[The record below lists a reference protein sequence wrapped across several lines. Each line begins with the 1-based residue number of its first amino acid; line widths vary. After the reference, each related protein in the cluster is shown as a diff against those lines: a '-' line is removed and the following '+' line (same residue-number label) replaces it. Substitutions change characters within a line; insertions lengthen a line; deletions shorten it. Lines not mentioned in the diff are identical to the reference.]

1 MQFGH
6 LKRRELLTLL
16 GGAAVLWPAA
26 VQAQQDRRVRW
37 IGALT
42 IYTDSEK
49 PGLESTTAFEEGL
62 AALGWNVGRNVAI
75 DYRWAVTDV
84 EKGRSAVAQVLR
96 LSPDLILVN
105 GGPALTAAQQATRTV
120 PIVFTGVSEPVERGF
135 ITSLARPG
143 GNTTGFANMESTVG
157 GKWLEL
163 FKEIVP
169 GAVRVRAVFDPASSF
184 AKTFFRS
191 AETAGDKLSIQ
202 VSAAHVHDLPEI
214 EAAVSA
220 IGREPGTGL
229 ILPPD
234 GFTPAYGR
242 QILSLIERYRIPTI
256 TAIRSFVVDG
266 ALASYGPNLLDPFRH
281 AATYVDRILKGEKP
295 AELPV
300 QNPTKYDL
308 VINLKTA
315 KALGLEVPP
324 MLLARADEVIE

>member
-1 MQFGH
+1 V
-6 LKRRELLTLL
+6 KRRDFITLF
-16 GGAAVLWPAA
+16 GGAAAAWPIAA
-26 VQAQQDRRVRW
+26 RAQPAQLDRRVRW
-37 IGALT
+37 IGALM
-42 IYTDSEK
+42 IYTDTEK
-49 PGLESTTAFEEGL
+49 PGLESATAFEEGL

-84 EKGRSAVAQVLR
+84 EKGRAAVAQVLR
-96 LSPDLILVN
+96 LSPDLILAN
-105 GGPALTAAQQATRTV
+105 GGPALTSAQLVTRTV

-135 ITSLARPG
+135 VTSLARPG
-143 GNTTGFANMESTVG
+143 GSTTGFANMESTVG

-163 FKEIVP
+163 FKEIIP

-191 AETAGDKLSIQ
+191 AETAGEKLSIQ

-220 IGREPGTGL
+220 VGREPGTGL

-256 TAIRSFVVDG
+256 TAIRSLVVDG
-266 ALASYGPNLLDPFRH
+266 ALASYGPNLLDPFRR

-295 AELPV
+295 GELPV

-315 KALGLEVPP
+315 KTLGLMVPDT
-324 MLLARADEVIE
+324 LLVAADEVIE

>member
-1 MQFGH
+1 MAIDIG
-6 LKRRELLTLL
+6 RREFITLL
-16 GGAAVLWPAA
+16 GGAAAWPLAA
-26 VQAQQDRRVRW
+26 RAQQDRRVRW
-37 IGALT
+37 IGALM

-49 PGLESTTAFEEGL
+49 PGLEGATVFEESL
-62 AALGWNVGRNVAI
+62 ASLGWHVGRNVAI

-96 LSPDLILVN
+96 LSPDLILAN

-135 ITSLARPG
+135 ITSLAHPG
-143 GNTTGFANMESTVG
+143 GSTTGFANMESTVG

-191 AETAGDKLSIQ
+191 AEAAGEKLSIQ

-214 EAAVSA
+214 ESAVSA
-220 IGREPGTGL
+220 VGREPGTGL

-234 GFTPAYGR
+234 GFTAAYGR
-242 QILSLIERYRIPTI
+242 QILSLIERYRIPVI
-256 TAIRSFVVDG
+256 TSRRAFVVDG
-266 ALASYGPNLLDPFRH
+266 ALASYGPNVLDPFRR

-324 MLLARADEVIE
+324 TLLARADEVIE

>member
-1 MQFGH
+1 MSS
-6 LKRRELLTLL
+6 RREFITLL
-16 GGAAVLWPAA
+16 GGAAALSLPAR
-26 VQAQQDRRVRW
+26 AQPDRRVRW
-37 IGALT
+37 IGALM
-42 IYTDSEK
+42 IYSDTQKS
-49 PGLESTTAFEEGL
+49 GLESAIAFEESL

-84 EKGRSAVAQVLR
+84 ERGRSAVAQVLR
-96 LSPDLILVN
+96 LSPDVILVN
-105 GGPALTAAQQATRTV
+105 GGPALTAAQQTTRTA

-163 FKEIVP
+163 FKEIAP
-169 GAVRVRAVFDPASSF
+169 DAVRVRAIFDPASSF
-184 AKTFFRS
+184 ARTFVRS
-191 AETAGDKLSIQ
+191 TQTAGEKLSIQ
-202 VSAAHVHDLPEI
+202 ISETHVHDLPEL
-214 EAAVSA
+214 EAAVSSV
-220 IGREPGTGL
+220 GREPGTGL

-234 GFTPAYGR
+234 GFTLVYGR
-242 QILSLIERYRIPTI
+242 QIASLIDRYRIPTI
-256 TAIRSFVVDG
+256 TFDRSLVADG
-266 ALASYGPNLLDPFRH
+266 ALASYGPNPLDPFRR
-281 AATYVDRILKGEKP
+281 AATYVDRILKGEKS

-324 MLLARADEVIE
+324 TLLARADEVIE

>member
-1 MQFGH
+1 M
-6 LKRRELLTLL
+6 LL
-16 GGAAVLWPAA
+16 GGGAALPLPAR
-26 VQAQQDRRVRW
+26 AQPDRRVRW
-37 IGALT
+37 IGALM
-42 IYTDSEK
+42 IYTDTEK
-49 PGLESTTAFEEGL
+49 PGLESATAFEEGL

-84 EKGRSAVAQVLR
+84 EKGRSAVTQVLR

-105 GGPALTAAQQATRTV
+105 GGPALTAAQRATRTV

-135 ITSLARPG
+135 ITTLARPG
-143 GNTTGFANMESTVG
+143 GNTTGFANRESTVG

-169 GAVRVRAVFDPASSF
+169 GAVRVRAVVDPASSF
-184 AKTFFRS
+184 AKTFFRA

-214 EAAVSA
+214 EAAISGV
-220 IGREPGTGL
+220 GREPGTGL
-229 ILPPD
+229 IFPPD

-242 QILSLIERYRIPTI
+242 QILSLIERYRIPAL

-266 ALASYGPNLLDPFRH
+266 ALASYGPNLLDPFRR
-281 AATYVDRILKGEKP
+281 AASNVDRILKGEKP

-315 KALGLEVPP
+315 KALGLEISP
-324 MLLARADEVIE
+324 MLLARTDEVIE

>member
-1 MQFGH
+1 MFDIG
-6 LKRRELLTLL
+6 RREFITLL
-16 GGAAVLWPAA
+16 GGAAATWPVAA
-26 VQAQQDRRVRW
+26 RAQQDRRVRW

-42 IYTDSEK
+42 VDTDSEK
-49 PGLESTTAFEEGL
+49 PGLERATAFEEGL

-75 DYRWAVTDV
+75 DYRWAVTDI
-84 EKGRSAVAQVLR
+84 EKGRSAVRQVLR

-120 PIVFTGVSEPVERGF
+120 PIVFTGVSEPVDRGF

-143 GNTTGFANMESTVG
+143 GNTTGFANMEATVG

-169 GAVRVRAVFDPASSF
+169 GAVRLRVVFNPASSF
-184 AKTFFRS
+184 AKAFFRS

-220 IGREPGTGL
+220 IGRAPGTGL

-242 QILSLIERYRIPTI
+242 QILSLIGRYGIPTI
-256 TAIRSFVVDG
+256 TSNRSFVVDG
-266 ALASYGPNLLDPFRH
+266 ALVSYGPNVLDPIRR
-281 AATYVDRILKGEKP
+281 AATYVDRILKGENP

-315 KALGLEVPP
+315 KALGIDVPP
-324 MLLARADEVIE
+324 TLLARADEVIE

>member
-1 MQFGH
+1 VN
-6 LKRRELLTLL
+6 RRAFITLL
-16 GGAAVLWPAA
+16 SGAAAWPLAA
-26 VQAQQDRRVRW
+26 RGQQDHRVRW

-42 IYTDSEK
+42 IYTDTK
-49 PGLESTTAFEEGL
+49 TPGLESATAFEEGL

-105 GGPALTAAQQATRTV
+105 GGPALTAAQQATRTL

-135 ITSLARPG
+135 IATLARPG
-143 GNTTGFANMESTVG
+143 GNTTGFSNMESTVG

-163 FKEIVP
+163 LKEIAP
-169 GAVRVRAVFDPASSF
+169 GVERVRAVFDPASSF
-184 AKTFFRS
+184 ARTFFRS

-214 EAAVSA
+214 EAAISSV
-220 IGREPGTGL
+220 GREPGTGL
-229 ILPPD
+229 IFPPD

-242 QILSLIERYRIPTI
+242 QILRLIERYRIPAI

-266 ALASYGPNLLDPFRH
+266 ALASYGPNLLDPFRR

-315 KALGLEVPP
+315 KALGLEISP
-324 MLLARADEVIE
+324 MLLARTDEVIE

>member
-1 MQFGH
+1 VR
-6 LKRRELLTLL
+6 RREFITLL
-16 GGAAVLWPAA
+16 GSATAWPLAAS
-26 VQAQQDRRVRW
+26 AQQDRRVRW

-42 IYTDSEK
+42 IYTDTEK
-49 PGLESTTAFEEGL
+49 PGLETATAFEQSL

-84 EKGRSAVAQVLR
+84 EKGRSAVSQVLR

-143 GNTTGFANMESTVG
+143 GNTTGFSNMESTVG

-184 AKTFFRS
+184 ARTFFRA
-191 AETAGDKLSIQ
+191 AEAAGEKLSIQ
-202 VSAAHVHDLPEI
+202 VSATHVHDLPEL

-220 IGREPGTGL
+220 VGRESGTGL

-242 QILSLIERYRIPTI
+242 QILNLIDRHRIPAI
-256 TAIRSFVVDG
+256 TAIKSFVVDG
-266 ALASYGPNLLDPFRH
+266 ALASYGPNLLDPFRR
-281 AATYVDRILKGEKP
+281 AATYVDRIFKGEKP

-315 KALGLEVPP
+315 KTLGLNVPP
-324 MLLARADEVIE
+324 TLLARADEVIE

>member
-1 MQFGH
+1 M
-6 LKRRELLTLL
+6 KRRDFITLL
-16 GGAAVLWPAA
+16 GGAAATWPIAA
-26 VQAQQDRRVRW
+26 SAQQDRRVRW
-37 IGALT
+37 IGAL
-42 IYTDSEK
+42 IIETDTEK
-49 PGLESTTAFEEGL
+49 FGLDTAAAFEESL

-96 LSPDLILVN
+96 LSPDLILAN
-105 GGPALTAAQQATRTV
+105 GGPALTAAQRATRTV

-143 GNTTGFANMESTVG
+143 GNTTGFANMESTMG
-157 GKWLEL
+157 GKWVEF
-163 FKEIVP
+163 FKGIAP
-169 GAVRVRAVFDPASSF
+169 GAVRVIAMFDPASTF
-184 AKTFFRS
+184 ARAFFRS
-191 AETAGDKLSIQ
+191 AESAGEKISIQ
-202 VSAAHVHDLPEI
+202 VSAAHVRDLSEI
-214 EAAVSA
+214 ETAVSA
-220 IGREPGTGL
+220 VGRESGTGL

-234 GFTPAYGR
+234 GFTLAYGR

-256 TAIRSFVVDG
+256 SSQRSLVVDG
-266 ALASYGPNLLDPFRH
+266 ALASYGPSRLDSFRR
-281 AATYVDRILKGEKP
+281 AATYVDRIFKGEKP

-324 MLLARADEVIE
+324 TLLARADEVIE